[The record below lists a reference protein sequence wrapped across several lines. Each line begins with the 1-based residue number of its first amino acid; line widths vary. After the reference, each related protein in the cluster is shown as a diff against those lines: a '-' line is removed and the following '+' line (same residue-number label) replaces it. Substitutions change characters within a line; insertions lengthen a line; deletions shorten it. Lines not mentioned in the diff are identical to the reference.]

1 MAVLNLNFKMGPEG
15 QLPTEANMTTGTVY
29 FTSDGNY
36 GKIWYKDGDNHKV
49 NIIPHILD
57 GGSLN
62 TATYVCC
69 FMPGSQVMLN
79 INGDTKNIEDIK
91 SGDRVLS
98 YNIFTDTFYEVI
110 VQQLLINKN
119 TTHLAQVF
127 LENGFQLE
135 MNEYHP
141 IYTENGFHSLT
152 NHNGYDTLVIGDN
165 VKTNNGWSKIIDIK
179 TYQVKTPIIT
189 YNLAIKDL
197 DEDKDDDTYDTFI
210 VNSAVVHNAAC
221 PT

>member
-1 MAVLNLNFKMGPEG
+1 MQQILKQNMFKKHKNWY
-15 QLPTEANMTTGTVY
+15 LSAIY
-29 FTSDGNY
+29 F
-36 GKIWYKDGDNHKV
+36 
-49 NIIPHILD
+49 
-57 GGSLN
+57 
-62 TATYVCC
+62 
-69 FMPGSQVMLN
+69 
-79 INGDTKNIEDIK
+79 
-91 SGDRVLS
+91 
-98 YNIFTDTFYEVI
+98 
-110 VQQLLINKN
+110 
-119 TTHLAQVF
+119 
-127 LENGFQLE
+127 
-135 MNEYHP
+135 NEYHP

-179 TYQVKTPIIT
+179 TYQVETPIIT